1 MSKESLSRTGC
12 FETCKNHFKAKINKI
27 TRSETAVNLH
37 HGIENPFAKHHVLSS
52 IVINI
57 D

>member
-12 FETCKNHFKAKINKI
+12 FETCKNHFKAKIKKI
-27 TRSETAVNLH
+27 TRSETAINLH
-37 HGIENPFAKHHVLSS
+37 HGIENLFAKHSVPLS